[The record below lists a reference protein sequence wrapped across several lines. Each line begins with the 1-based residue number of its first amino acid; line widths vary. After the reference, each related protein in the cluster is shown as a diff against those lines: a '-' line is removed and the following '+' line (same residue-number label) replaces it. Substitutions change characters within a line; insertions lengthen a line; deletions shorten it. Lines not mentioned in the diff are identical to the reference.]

1 MVKAANSPT
10 DTIRPCDV
18 IGIAYYPQKVGF
30 GGSNPLRG
38 TKLNDTDGFGRIWR
52 SEYASQLALALAQRC
67 SGNPCCG
74 VKVPTVLAEIHRCV
88 RRARTRPVSK
98 TVQIGFES

>member
-1 MVKAANSPT
+1 MGPET
-10 DTIRPCDV
+10 TIEPAGRGCDRGRNQFCPCDV

-52 SEYASQLALALAQRC
+52 IGIRKPARLGAGAEMQRE
-67 SGNPCCG
+67 SVLRGKSPNGLGGN
-74 VKVPTVLAEIHRCV
+74 L
-88 RRARTRPVSK
+88 
-98 TVQIGFES
+98 